1 MPPEL
6 DNTETADE
14 LSLRDALSA
23 AFDEASEAETPADD
37 AAGETAQGETAED
50 GQPRDEQ
57 GRWTKAQRE
66 HFEAQQREE
75 QAAKDAAQQGQQEQ
89 QQEGQ
94 EPLRLAP
101 PHGWSP
107 AAKAAYA
114 KLPPE
119 VQEAVARRE
128 VEINNGFAKLK
139 DYKGLDEYAE
149 MAKASGTTL
158 REAFDRYKAAED
170 LLDRDFR
177 GGVMQLCEMYGVH
190 PMQLAQEFAALFQ
203 GQGGQP
209 QPGQPPGAQ
218 PGADP
223 QVALLSRELAGIKDF
238 VRTLTTREEQRERE
252 GINTFVQQ
260 FAQDKLYFEDVRQDM
275 AHLIRTGQANDLNDA
290 YDKAC
295 WMNPQIRDLLI
306 KERAAPQEAEARV
319 SKARRASGSLPT
331 GAPAGTTSPSSAHS
345 IRAALE
351 DAWGSGA
358 L

>member
-6 DNTETADE
+6 NNAENTED

-23 AFDEASEAETPADD
+23 AFDDASEAPEAPEDQSTDD
-37 AAGETAQGETAED
+37 QPQELDED
-50 GQPRDEQ
+50 GQPRDDR

-66 HFEAQQREE
+66 HFEAQQREQQE
-75 QAAKDAAQQGQQEQ
+75 QDAQAAGQQGQQAEQ
-89 QQEGQ
+89 E
-94 EPLRLAP
+94 LRLAP
-101 PHGWSP
+101 PHGWTP

-149 MAKASGTTL
+149 MARQSGTTL

-177 GGVMQLCEMYGVH
+177 GGVAQLCEMYGVH
-190 PMQLAQEFAALFQ
+190 PMQLAQEFAAMFGG
-203 GQGGQP
+203 GQG
-209 QPGQPPGAQ
+209 QPGQQ
-218 PGADP
+218 PGPVDP
-223 QVALLSRELAGIKDF
+223 QVALLSRELNGIKDF

-252 GINTFVQQ
+252 GINTYVQE
-260 FAQDKLYFEDVRQDM
+260 FSQDKLYFENVRQDM
-275 AHLIRTGQANDLNDA
+275 AHLIRTGQATDLNDA

-319 SKARRASGSLPT
+319 SRARRASGSLSP
-331 GAPAGTTSPSSAHS
+331 GAPAGNTPGGSSANS
-345 IRAALE
+345 IRAALQ
-351 DAWGSGA
+351 DAWEQSA
-358 L
+358 V

>member
-1 MPPEL
+1 MPPEQDQL
-6 DNTETADE
+6 ENEE
-14 LSLRDALSA
+14 VSLRSALES
-23 AFDEASEAETPADD
+23 AFDEAAEPAEQQDD
-37 AAGETAQGETAED
+37 QPTDDQDVDEN
-50 GQPRDEQ
+50 GQPRDER

-66 HFEAQQREE
+66 HYEAQQRE
-75 QAAKDAAQQGQQEQ
+75 QQEQ
-89 QQEGQ
+89 QQQQEQEQQGQ
-94 EPLRLAP
+94 QQELRMAP

-107 AAKAAYA
+107 AAKAAFA

-139 DYKGLDEYAE
+139 DFKGLEEYAE
-149 MAKASGTTL
+149 IARSSGTTL
-158 REAFDRYKAAED
+158 KEAFDRYKAAED

-190 PMQLAQEFAALFQ
+190 PMQLANEFAAMFT
-203 GQGGQP
+203 GQR
-209 QPGQPPGAQ
+209 GA
-218 PGADP
+218 PRAPAMDP
-223 QVALLSRELAGIKDF
+223 QTGLIARELAGMKET
-238 VRTLTTREEQRERE
+238 VRTLISERE
-252 GINTFVQQ
+252 QQEQEAINAHLQS
-260 FAQDKLYFEDVRQDM
+260 FAENKMYFENVRQDM
-275 AHLIRTGQANDLNDA
+275 ADLIRSGRANDLEDA

-295 WMNPQIRDLLI
+295 WMNPEIRDLLI

-331 GAPAGTTSPSSAHS
+331 GAPAGTSSPSSNNS

-351 DAWGSGA
+351 DAWGSSA

>member
-6 DNTETADE
+6 DTETTED

-23 AFDEASEAETPADD
+23 AFDEVSEAETPADD
-37 AAGETAQGETAED
+37 QPADDEGQGDLDEN
-50 GQPRDEQ
+50 GQPRDER

-66 HFEAQQREE
+66 HFEQQQREE
-75 QAAKDAAQQGQQEQ
+75 QAAKEAEQQDEQGQQP
-89 QQEGQ
+89 EGQ
-94 EPLRLAP
+94 EQLRLAP

-149 MAKASGTTL
+149 MARASGTTL

-170 LLDRDFR
+170 LLDQDFR

-190 PMQLAQEFAALFQ
+190 PMQLAQEFAQMF
-203 GQGGQP
+203 GGGQ
-209 QPGQPPGAQ
+209 QPGTQPAP
-218 PGADP
+218 ADP
-223 QVALLSRELAGIKDF
+223 QQALIARELADMKNT
-238 VRTLTTREEQRERE
+238 VRTLITERERQERE

-295 WMNPQIRDLLI
+295 WMRPDIRDLLI

-319 SKARRASGSLPT
+319 SKARRASGSLQP
-331 GAPAGTTSPSSAHS
+331 GAPAGPSSPSSANS

-351 DAWGSGA
+351 DAWGTSA